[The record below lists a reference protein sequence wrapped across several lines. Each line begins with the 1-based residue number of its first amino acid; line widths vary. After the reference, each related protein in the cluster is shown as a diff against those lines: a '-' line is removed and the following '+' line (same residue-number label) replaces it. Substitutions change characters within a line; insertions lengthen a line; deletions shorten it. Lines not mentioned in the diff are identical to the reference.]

1 MRRVVSIGLMAGLM
15 ALSAP
20 AVAQRQQ
27 EVTATAR
34 VAPAFRGVE
43 RVAVDGRVWRC
54 EGETCVARVPAE
66 ARAQERA
73 CARLGVRV
81 DRVLAFDVAGTP
93 LSEEA
98 LTRCNRGR

>member
-1 MRRVVSIGLMAGLM
+1 MQRVVSAGILAGLV
-15 ALSAP
+15 ALSTP
-20 AVAQRQQ
+20 AFAQRQQ
-27 EVTATAR
+27 DVAATAR

-54 EGETCVARVPAE
+54 EGETCVARIPAGT
-66 ARAQERA
+66 RAQERA
-73 CARLGVRV
+73 CARLGGRV

-93 LSEEA
+93 LPEEA